1 MIPFIQSSKIGKPN
15 IYYLLDINLHSIT
28 IKIITLEVRIVI
40 IFGESKNG
48 KLSNSRVVKIFHFL
62 MWVLDN

>member
-15 IYYLLDINLHSIT
+15 IYYLLDTNLHSIT
-28 IKIITLEVRIVI
+28 IKIITLEVRIMI

-48 KLSNSRVVKIFHFL
+48 K
-62 MWVLDN
+62 